1 MATTTTRAELKA
13 AASAARLEA
22 ARDRLTPLDE
32 DVLERN
38 GLTAAQVRERVAL
51 DLVNRQQT
59 DSSRSLAS
67 ILRSNLLTLFNAVV
81 GGSFILLLVLGQWK
95 DALFGFAVVANVLIG
110 IIQEFTSKR
119 TLDRLALLHAPTARV
134 TRDGDIIDVKLEEI
148 VLDDLIELRP
158 GDQVLADAV
167 VVDSDSLE
175 VDESMLTGES
185 DPVEKSR
192 RDAVLSGSGVVAG
205 RGAARVVRIGSET
218 YASKITLEARRFS
231 MVNSELRN
239 ALARIVRW
247 ITWLLIPVMA
257 IVINGQMQ
265 AHGGWTVAI
274 SDGQWLDATVASIA
288 SIISMIPQGLVLITS
303 IAFAVSAV
311 KLARAQVLVQE
322 LPAVEG
328 LARVDV
334 ICFDKTGT
342 LTEGEI
348 VFDEAHPIAG
358 HDGDD
363 WRRALVVFA
372 NDPDAN
378 ATARCL
384 RGHFTA
390 GAASVVASV
399 PFSSAAKW
407 SAFQLDGTDALTWVF
422 GAPELVLIE
431 GTPGQL
437 DALGQA
443 ARIAATGR
451 RTLVLASSLTPLPTG
466 DALAGKLVGG
476 LVPRAIVTFREK
488 IRPDAAETLSYF
500 REQGVGVRIISGD
513 NPATVA
519 AIARDAGVF
528 DDVLGSE
535 GDAASASAT
544 DIATLMEGFDARNLP
559 EDQVALAEILETHR
573 VFGRVTPDQ
582 KRDMVLALQSRGHVV
597 AMTGDGVNDAL
608 ALKKADLGIAM
619 GSGTPATKAVAR
631 LILLDGKFANLPSVV
646 SEGRRVIANIE
657 RVSRLFLTKTAWAMT
672 LAIVFGALLWQFPF
686 LPRQLSA
693 MDGYTI
699 GLASFGLALLPN
711 ARRYVPGFL
720 RRSLSFCIPAG
731 IVTGAA
737 IIALYLTL
745 TSIGTWSVAQSQTG
759 TSVLMSIT
767 GLWVLTGL
775 ARPLDAWRVA
785 IVAAM
790 YAMCVG
796 VFEIPFIRDFFGFV
810 TLDASQLV
818 IPCAIA
824 LGACVLITLVNVV
837 SVRVGVPRETTS
849 AR

>member
-1 MATTTTRAELKA
+1 M
-13 AASAARLEA
+13 
-22 ARDRLTPLDE
+22 
-32 DVLERN
+32 
-38 GLTAAQVRERVAL
+38 
-51 DLVNRQQT
+51 
-59 DSSRSLAS
+59 
-67 ILRSNLLTLFNAVV
+67 
-81 GGSFILLLVLGQWK
+81 
-95 DALFGFAVVANVLIG
+95 
-110 IIQEFTSKR
+110 
-119 TLDRLALLHAPTARV
+119 
-134 TRDGDIIDVKLEEI
+134 
-148 VLDDLIELRP
+148 
-158 GDQVLADAV
+158 
-167 VVDSDSLE
+167 
-175 VDESMLTGES
+175 
-185 DPVEKSR
+185 
-192 RDAVLSGSGVVAG
+192 
-205 RGAARVVRIGSET
+205 
-218 YASKITLEARRFS
+218 
-231 MVNSELRN
+231 
-239 ALARIVRW
+239 
-247 ITWLLIPVMA
+247 
-257 IVINGQMQ
+257 
-265 AHGGWTVAI
+265 
-274 SDGQWLDATVASIA
+274 
-288 SIISMIPQGLVLITS
+288 
-303 IAFAVSAV
+303 
-311 KLARAQVLVQE
+311 
-322 LPAVEG
+322 
-328 LARVDV
+328 

-390 GAASVVASV
+390 SAAPVVASV

-443 ARIAATGR
+443 ARIAATGC

-775 ARPLDAWRVA
+775 ARPLDHRLPIERKAEA
-785 IVAAM
+785 
-790 YAMCVG
+790 
-796 VFEIPFIRDFFGFV
+796 
-810 TLDASQLV
+810 
-818 IPCAIA
+818 
-824 LGACVLITLVNVV
+824 
-837 SVRVGVPRETTS
+837 
-849 AR
+849 

>member
-1 MATTTTRAELKA
+1 
-13 AASAARLEA
+13 
-22 ARDRLTPLDE
+22 
-32 DVLERN
+32 
-38 GLTAAQVRERVAL
+38 
-51 DLVNRQQT
+51 
-59 DSSRSLAS
+59 
-67 ILRSNLLTLFNAVV
+67 
-81 GGSFILLLVLGQWK
+81 
-95 DALFGFAVVANVLIG
+95 VVANVLIG

-390 GAASVVASV
+390 GAAPVVASV

-672 LAIVFGALLWQFPF
+672 LAIVFGAFLWQFPF

>member
-1 MATTTTRAELKA
+1 MATTTDRAELKA
-13 AASAARLEA
+13 AAAAQRLEA
-22 ARDRLTPLDE
+22 ARDKLAPLDE
-32 DVLERN
+32 NLLERN
-38 GLTAAQVRERVAL
+38 GLTSAQVRERIVL

-134 TRDGDIIDVKLEEI
+134 TRDGEIVDVKLEEI

-167 VVDSDSLE
+167 VVDSESLE

-265 AHGGWTVAI
+265 AHGGWAVAI

-334 ICFDKTGT
+334 MCFDKTGT

-348 VFDEAHPIAG
+348 VFDDAHPITG
-358 HDGDD
+358 HSGDD

-384 RGHFTA
+384 RGHFAA
-390 GAASVVASV
+390 GAAPVVASV
-399 PFSSAAKW
+399 PFSSARKW

-422 GAPELVLIE
+422 GAPELVLVE
-431 GTPGQL
+431 GTPAQQ
-437 DALGQA
+437 DALGEA

-466 DALAGKLVGG
+466 DSLATGLVGG

-500 REQGVGVRIISGD
+500 REQGVAVRIISGD

-528 DDVLGSE
+528 DDLRE
-535 GDAASASAT
+535 RQGDAGSASTAE
-544 DIATLMEGFDARNLP
+544 IAMLMEGFDARNLP
-559 EDQVALAEILETHR
+559 EEQAALAEILETHR

-672 LAIVFGALLWQFPF
+672 LAIVFGAFLWQFPF

-711 ARRYVPGFL
+711 TRRYVPGFL

-745 TSIGTWSVAQSQTG
+745 TSIGTWSVAQSQTA

-775 ARPLDAWRVA
+775 ARPLNAWRIA

-810 TLDASQLV
+810 TLEASQLV

-837 SVRVGVPRETTS
+837 SSRVGAPRETAT

>member
-1 MATTTTRAELKA
+1 MASLTDRAELKA
-13 AASAARLEA
+13 AASAQRLEL
-22 ARDRLTPLDE
+22 AREKLAPLD
-32 DVLERN
+32 DTLLERN
-38 GLTAAQVRERVAL
+38 GLSSAQVRERVAL
-51 DLVNRQQT
+51 ELVNRQQT
-59 DSSRSLAS
+59 DSSRSLLS

-81 GGSFILLLVLGQWK
+81 GGSFILLLVLGQWQ

-119 TLDRLALLHAPTARV
+119 TLDRLALLHAPTAHI
-134 TRDGDIIDVKLEEI
+134 TRDGEIVEVKLEDI

-167 VVDSDSLE
+167 VVFSESLE

-192 RDAVLSGSGVVAG
+192 RDAVLSGSSVVAG
-205 RGAARVVRIGSET
+205 RGAARVVRIGAET

-265 AHGGWTVAI
+265 ARGGWASAI
-274 SDGQWLDATVASIA
+274 SDGQWLEATVASIA

-334 ICFDKTGT
+334 MCFDKTGT

-348 VFDEAHPIAG
+348 VFDEAHPVEESF
-358 HDGDD
+358 GDD

-384 RGHFTA
+384 RGHFAA
-390 GAASVVASV
+390 GAAPVVASV
-399 PFSSAAKW
+399 PFSSARKW

-422 GAPELVLIE
+422 GAPELVLLD
-431 GTPGQL
+431 GTPSQQ
-437 DALGQA
+437 DALAEA

-451 RTLVLASSLTPLPTG
+451 RTLVLASSLTPLPA
-466 DALAGKLVGG
+466 DDSLVSG

-500 REQGVGVRIISGD
+500 REQGVAVRIISGD

-528 DDVLGSE
+528 DDLLGDLGE
-535 GDAASASAT
+535 TGSASTAE
-544 DIATLMEGFDARNLP
+544 IATLMEGFDARNLP
-559 EDQVALAEILETHR
+559 EDQVALAQILETHR

-672 LAIVFGALLWQFPF
+672 LAIVFGAFLWQFPF

-737 IIALYLTL
+737 IIGLYLTL
-745 TSIGTWSVAQSQTG
+745 TSIGTWSVAQSQTA

-775 ARPLDAWRVA
+775 ARPLNAWR
-785 IVAAM
+785 IVIVMAM

-796 VFEIPFIRDFFGFV
+796 VFTIPFIRDFFGFV

-837 SVRVGVPRETTS
+837 AARVGAPHEAATPR
-849 AR
+849 

>member
-1 MATTTTRAELKA
+1 MATTTDRAELKA
-13 AASAARLEA
+13 AAAAQRLEA
-22 ARDRLTPLDE
+22 ARDKLTPVDE
-32 DVLERN
+32 NFLEQN
-38 GLTAAQVRERVAL
+38 GLTSAQVRERVAL

-59 DSSRSLAS
+59 DSSRSLLS

-134 TRDGDIIDVKLEEI
+134 TRDGDIVDVKLEDI

-167 VVDSDSLE
+167 VVDSESLE
-175 VDESMLTGES
+175 IDESMLTGES

-205 RGAARVVRIGSET
+205 RGSARVVRIGSET

-265 AHGGWTVAI
+265 ARGGWESAI
-274 SDGQWLDATVASIA
+274 SDGQWLEASVASIA

-334 ICFDKTGT
+334 MCFDKTGT

-348 VFDEAHPIAG
+348 VFDEAHPVDG
-358 HDGDD
+358 PHGDD

-390 GAASVVASV
+390 GAAPVVASV
-399 PFSSAAKW
+399 PFSSARKW

-422 GAPELVLIE
+422 GAPELVLLE
-431 GTPGQL
+431 GTPAQQ
-437 DALGQA
+437 DALAEA

-451 RTLVLASSLTPLPTG
+451 RTLVLASSFTPLSHGDSLATG
-466 DALAGKLVGG
+466 LVGG
-476 LVPRAIVTFREK
+476 LEPRAIVSFREK

-500 REQGVGVRIISGD
+500 REQGVAVRIISGD

-528 DDVLGSE
+528 DDLLGGE
-535 GDAASASAT
+535 GDAAGASTT

-559 EDQVALAEILETHR
+559 EDQFALAEILETHR

-619 GSGTPATKAVAR
+619 GSGTPATKAGAR

-672 LAIVFGALLWQFPF
+672 LAIVVGAFLWQFPF

-711 ARRYVPGFL
+711 TRRYVPGFL

-745 TSIGTWSVAQSQTG
+745 TSIGTWSVAQSQTA

-775 ARPLDAWRVA
+775 ARPLNAWRIA

-837 SVRVGVPRETTS
+837 SARVGVPHKT
-849 AR
+849 AAGL

>member
-1 MATTTTRAELKA
+1 MATTTDRAELKA
-13 AASAARLEA
+13 AAAAQRLES
-22 ARDRLTPLDE
+22 ARDKLAPLDE
-32 DVLERN
+32 SVLERN
-38 GLTAAQVRERVAL
+38 GLTSAQVRERVAL
-51 DLVNRQQT
+51 GLVNRQQT

-110 IIQEFTSKR
+110 IVQEFTSKR

-134 TRDGDIIDVKLEEI
+134 TRDGEIVDVKLEDI

-167 VVDSDSLE
+167 VVDSESLE

-205 RGAARVVRIGSET
+205 RGSARVVRIGSET

-265 AHGGWTVAI
+265 ARGGWATAI
-274 SDGQWLDATVASIA
+274 SDGQWLEASVASIA
-288 SIISMIPQGLVLITS
+288 SIISMVPQGLVLITS

-334 ICFDKTGT
+334 MCFDKTGT

-348 VFDEAHPIAG
+348 VFDEAHPVDG
-358 HDGDD
+358 PHGDD

-384 RGHFTA
+384 RGHFSG
-390 GAASVVASV
+390 GAAPVVASV
-399 PFSSAAKW
+399 LFSSARKW

-431 GTPGQL
+431 GTSEQQ
-437 DALGQA
+437 DALTEA

-466 DALAGKLVGG
+466 DLHAAGLVGG

-500 REQGVGVRIISGD
+500 REQGVAVRIISGD

-528 DDVLGSE
+528 DDVRE
-535 GDAASASAT
+535 RQGDAASASTAE
-544 DIATLMEGFDARNLP
+544 IAMLMEGFDARNLP
-559 EDQVALAEILETHR
+559 EDQAALAEILETHR

-672 LAIVFGALLWQFPF
+672 LAIVFGAFLWQFPF

-711 ARRYVPGFL
+711 TRRYVPGFL

-745 TSIGTWSVAQSQTG
+745 TSIGTWSVAQSQTA

-775 ARPLDAWRVA
+775 ARPLNAWRIA

-837 SVRVGVPRETTS
+837 SSRVGVPREPAT

>member
-1 MATTTTRAELKA
+1 MATATTRAELKA
-13 AASAARLEA
+13 AAAAQRLEVARAKLAPVDDA
-22 ARDRLTPLDE
+22 A
-32 DVLERN
+32 LEFI
-38 GLTAAQVRERVAL
+38 GLTSQQVRERVAL
-51 DLVNRQQT
+51 GLVNRQQT
-59 DSSRSLAS
+59 DSSRSLLS
-67 ILRSNLLTLFNAVV
+67 ILRSNLFTLFNAVV

-95 DALFGFAVVANVLIG
+95 DALFGFAVVSNVLIG
-110 IIQEFTSKR
+110 IIQEYTSKR

-134 TRDGDIIDVKLEEI
+134 RRDGTMSDVKLEDV

-167 VVDSDSLE
+167 VIDSESLE

-185 DPVEKSR
+185 DPVEKSHH
-192 RDAVLSGSGVVAG
+192 DALLSGSGVVAG
-205 RGAARVVRIGSET
+205 RGSARVVRIGSET

-247 ITWLLIPVMA
+247 ITWLLIPVM
-257 IVINGQMQ
+257 IVVINGQMQ
-265 AHGGWTVAI
+265 ARGGWAPAI
-274 SDGQWLDATVASIA
+274 ADGQWLEAAVASIA

-348 VFDEAHPIAG
+348 VFDEAHPLAETA
-358 HDGDD
+358 GDD

-390 GAASVVASV
+390 GAAPVVASV
-399 PFSSAAKW
+399 PFSSARKW
-407 SAFQLDGTDALTWVF
+407 SAFQLDSTDALTWVF
-422 GAPELVLIE
+422 GAPELVLVE
-431 GTPGQL
+431 GTSAQTS
-437 DALGQA
+437 ALTEC

-451 RTLVLASSLTPLPTG
+451 RTLILASSLTPLTS
-466 DALAGKLVGG
+466 DESLVSG
-476 LVPRAIVTFREK
+476 LTPRAIVTFREK

-500 REQGVGVRIISGD
+500 REQGVAVRIISGD

-519 AIARDAGVF
+519 SIAREAGVY
-528 DDVLGSE
+528 DDLPE
-535 GDAASASAT
+535 AT
-544 DIATLMEGFDARNLP
+544 ESLTAGFDARDLP
-559 EDQVALAEILETHR
+559 EDVHALADILETHR

-582 KRDMVLALQSRGHVV
+582 KRNMVLALQSRGHVV

-631 LILLDGKFANLPSVV
+631 IILLDGKFANLPSVV

-672 LAIVFGALLWQFPF
+672 LAVVFGAFLWQFPF

-693 MDGYTI
+693 IDGYTI

-720 RRSLSFCIPAG
+720 KRSLSFCIPAG
-731 IVTGAA
+731 VVTGAA

-745 TSIGTWSVAQSQTG
+745 TTLGGWSAPQSQTA
-759 TSVLMSIT
+759 TAVLMSIT

-775 ARPLDAWRVA
+775 ARPLNAWRIL

-790 YAMCVG
+790 YAMCVA
-796 VFEIPFIRDFFGFV
+796 VFTVPLVRDFFGFV
-810 TLDASQLV
+810 ALDVSQLV
-818 IPCAIA
+818 VPGGIA
-824 LGACVLITLVNVV
+824 LGACVLITLVNVIAARRTGLPV
-837 SVRVGVPRETTS
+837 PTAVRNRRHPVT
-849 AR
+849 